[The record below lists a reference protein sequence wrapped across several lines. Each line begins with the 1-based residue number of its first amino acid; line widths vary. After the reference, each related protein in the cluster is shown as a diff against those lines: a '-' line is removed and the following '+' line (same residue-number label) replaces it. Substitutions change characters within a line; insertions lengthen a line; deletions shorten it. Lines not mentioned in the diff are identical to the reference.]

1 MIKSLTLF
9 PKSMDPEKIEEISS
23 RFISSMKSFNGLQSL
38 ESSDGHLMSPGGPP
52 DYSKV
57 LESIWDSLEN
67 FMAWVQQNQKPEDNA
82 DKDFMLENGAILL
95 FYEVKEL

>member
-9 PKSMDPEKIEEISS
+9 PKSIDPEKIEEISS
-23 RFISSMKSFNGLQSL
+23 LFISSMKSFNGLQSL

-57 LESIWDSLEN
+57 LESTWDSLEN
-67 FMAWVQQNQKPEDNA
+67 FMAWAQSPNPEGQA
-82 DKDFMLENGAILL
+82 DKDFMLANGAVLL